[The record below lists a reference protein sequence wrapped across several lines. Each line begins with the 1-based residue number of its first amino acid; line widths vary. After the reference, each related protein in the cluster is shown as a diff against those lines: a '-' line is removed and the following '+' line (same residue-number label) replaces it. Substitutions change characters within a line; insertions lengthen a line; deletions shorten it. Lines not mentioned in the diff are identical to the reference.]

1 MAHIIDVLSKYFV
14 SKKIMVGIFIFIV
27 FIIVIIWWMRRRK
40 PAGTFDDVANS
51 MNRND
56 TSSGSP
62 DVQNAENSGKE
73 ALIYFFHADWCPHC
87 KKAQPEWDT
96 FKMSHH
102 NKVKN
107 GYIIKCISVDCTDDK
122 ESTAK
127 QLINEYNVESYP
139 TVKMVKDNTTIDY
152 DASVKT
158 ESLKKFVDIMLV

>member
-1 MAHIIDVLSKYFV
+1 MAHIIDVLSRYV
-14 SKKIMVGIFIFIV
+14 VNKKIMVGIFIFIV

-40 PAGTFDDVANS
+40 STGAFDDVANS
-51 MNRND
+51 MNRGD
-56 TSSGSP
+56 TTSTDSG
-62 DVQNAENSGKE
+62 ANSGKE

-87 KKAQPEWDT
+87 KKAQPEWDA
-96 FKMSHH
+96 FKMSQH
-102 NKVKN
+102 NKLKN

-127 QLINEYNVESYP
+127 QLINEYNIESYP

-158 ESLKKFVDIMLV
+158 ASLQKFVDIMLV

>member
-1 MAHIIDVLSKYFV
+1 MAHIIDVLSKYV
-14 SKKIMVGIFIFIV
+14 VNKKIMVGIFIFIV

-40 PAGTFDDVANS
+40 SPGTFDDVANS
-51 MNRND
+51 TNRG
-56 TSSGSP
+56 TSDSAG
-62 DVQNAENSGKE
+62 ANSGKE

-102 NKVKN
+102 NKTVN
-107 GYIIKCISVDCTDDK
+107 GYTIKCISVDCTDDK

-127 QLINEYNVESYP
+127 QLINQYNIESYP
-139 TVKMVKDNTTIDY
+139 TVKMVKENTTIDY
-152 DASVKT
+152 DAGVKS

>member
-1 MAHIIDVLSKYFV
+1 MAHIIDVLSKYV
-14 SKKIMVGIFIFIV
+14 VNKKIMVGIFIFIV

-40 PAGTFDDVANS
+40 SPGTFDDVANS
-51 MNRND
+51 ANRG
-56 TSSGSP
+56 TSDSAG
-62 DVQNAENSGKE
+62 ANSGKE

-102 NKVKN
+102 NKTVN
-107 GYIIKCISVDCTDDK
+107 GYTIKCISVDCTDDK

-127 QLINEYNVESYP
+127 QLINQYNIESYP
-139 TVKMVKDNTTIDY
+139 TVKMVKENTTIDY
-152 DASVKT
+152 DAGVKS

>member
-1 MAHIIDVLSKYFV
+1 MAHIIDVLSRYV
-14 SKKIMVGIFIFIV
+14 VNKKIMVGIFIFIV

-40 PAGTFDDVANS
+40 STGAFDDVANS
-51 MNRND
+51 MNRGG
-56 TSSGSP
+56 TSSTDSG
-62 DVQNAENSGKE
+62 ANSGKE

-87 KKAQPEWDT
+87 KKAQPEWDA
-96 FKMSHH
+96 FKMSQH
-102 NKVKN
+102 NKLKN

-127 QLINEYNVESYP
+127 QLINEYNIESYP

-158 ESLKKFVDIMLV
+158 ASLQKFVDIMLV

>member
-14 SKKIMVGIFIFIV
+14 SKKIMISIFIFIV
-27 FIIVIIWWMRRRK
+27 FIVVIIWWMRRRK
-40 PAGTFDDVANS
+40 STGTFDDVSNS
-51 MNRND
+51 TNRT
-56 TSSGSP
+56 TSSNSAGAS
-62 DVQNAENSGKE
+62 AGENSGKE

-102 NKVKN
+102 NKTVN
-107 GYIIKCISVDCTDDK
+107 GYTIKCISVDCTDDK

-127 QLINEYNVESYP
+127 NLINQYNVESYP

>member
-1 MAHIIDVLSKYFV
+1 MAHIIDVLSKYV
-14 SKKIMVGIFIFIV
+14 VNKKIMVGIFIFIV

-40 PAGTFDDVANS
+40 STGAFDDVANS
-51 MNRND
+51 MNRGD
-56 TSSGSP
+56 TTSTDSG
-62 DVQNAENSGKE
+62 ANSGKE

-87 KKAQPEWDT
+87 KKAQPEWDA
-96 FKMSHH
+96 FKMSQH
-102 NKVKN
+102 NKLKN

-127 QLINEYNVESYP
+127 QLINEYNIESYP

-158 ESLKKFVDIMLV
+158 ASLQKFVDIMLV